1 MFKKIINIFK
11 KKSDELNNIIDDQ
24 LASAIL
30 LIEVSYSDFK
40 IDKVE
45 INAII
50 SFFEK
55 EFSLSNNKAR
65 WLSNEA
71 LNLHKD
77 EYCLRKYIK
86 FINENYD
93 KEKKIKL
100 INMAW
105 KVAKADNVVD
115 KYEEHRIRKL
125 SELLY
130 INHKEFIKA
139 KINSD

>member
-71 LNLHKD
+71 LTLHKD
-77 EYCLRKYIK
+77 ENCLRKYIK

>member
-1 MFKKIINIFK
+1 MFKKIKGLFK
-11 KKSDELNNIIDDQ
+11 KKSDELDNLIDDQ

-40 IDKVE
+40 IDKIEVNTI
-45 INAII
+45 IN
-50 SFFEK
+50 FFEK

-65 WLSNEA
+65 WLSNKA
-71 LNLHKD
+71 LDLHKD
-77 EYCLRKYIK
+77 ENCLRKYIK
-86 FINENYD
+86 FINENYN

-105 KVAKADNVVD
+105 KVAKADNVID

-130 INHKEFIKA
+130 ISHKEFVKA
-139 KINSD
+139 KINSS

>member
-71 LNLHKD
+71 LTLHKD
-77 EYCLRKYIK
+77 ENCLRKYIK
-86 FINENYD
+86 FINENYE

>member
-1 MFKKIINIFK
+1 MFKKIKGLFK
-11 KKSDELNNIIDDQ
+11 KKSDELDNLIDDQ

-40 IDKVE
+40 INKIEVD
-45 INAII
+45 AII
-50 SFFEK
+50 DFFEK
-55 EFSLSNNKAR
+55 EFSLSKNKAR
-65 WLSNEA
+65 WLSNKA
-71 LNLHKD
+71 LDLHKD
-77 EYCLRKYIK
+77 ENCLRKYIK
-86 FINENYD
+86 FINENYS

-130 INHKEFIKA
+130 INHTEFIKA
-139 KINSD
+139 KINSS

>member
-77 EYCLRKYIK
+77 ENCLRKYIK

-139 KINSD
+139 KINSY

>member
-1 MFKKIINIFK
+1 MFKKIKGLFK
-11 KKSDELNNIIDDQ
+11 KKSDELDNLIDDQ

-40 IDKVE
+40 INKIEVD
-45 INAII
+45 AII
-50 SFFEK
+50 DFFEK
-55 EFSLSNNKAR
+55 EFSLSKNKAR
-65 WLSNEA
+65 WLSNKA
-71 LNLHKD
+71 LDLHKD
-77 EYCLRKYIK
+77 ENCLRKYIK
-86 FINENYD
+86 FINENYN

-105 KVAKADNVVD
+105 KVAKADNVID

-130 INHKEFIKA
+130 INHTEFIKA
-139 KINSD
+139 KINSN